1 MMHRTDLICRA
12 EHPSARELPGRFGG
26 RIHGATLL
34 SVPWAC
40 RPTGRILL
48 RQDLVTPG
56 MIGVHCFKCAKITE
70 YEIVPAAEDAA

>member
-1 MMHRTDLICRA
+1 MVHRTELICRA
-12 EHPSARELPGRFGG
+12 EHPAARDHARFAG

-56 MIGVHCFKCAKITE
+56 AIGVHCHKCGKITE
-70 YEIVPAAEDAA
+70 YEIIPAEDAV